1 MAAEVAFFRQQ
12 LNHHSHYSCSP
23 AAAAAAA
30 GEAVSCECASC
41 ERMMAEVDCCA
52 GGAGFRCRTPL
63 SPAVSAR
70 CRSSA
75 TVTAAAQGTAA
86 GGDERRYFGRW
97 RCSRRLPRSAPRS
110 TAASP
115 RNVSRR
121 CLEMD
126 ETE

>member
-1 MAAEVAFFRQQ
+1 MAGEVASFHQ
-12 LNHHSHYSCSP
+12 LSSHYSCSP
-23 AAAAAAA
+23 AAAAAA

-41 ERMMAEVDCCA
+41 EMMAEVDCVE
-52 GGAGFRCRTPL
+52 GAGFRTPL

-75 TVTAAAQGTAA
+75 TVTAAVQGTAV